1 MMLRTAAEPNCSIN
15 TAASGVAMVSARG
28 AVLVSLLGGTLLLLA
43 GCENAQISQPATKK
57 PDIAAYQ
64 GTDNAFAQ
72 KDWKRGD
79 QASWEQQMRN
89 RSQWQNEYS
98 RTSQP

>member
-1 MMLRTAAEPNCSIN
+1 MMRSAAETNRSIS
-15 TAASGVAMVSARG
+15 TAASGAAMVCARG
-28 AVLVSLLGGTLLLLA
+28 AVLVSLLGGALLLA
-43 GCENAQISQPATKK
+43 GCEKAQISQPATKK
-57 PDIAAYQ
+57 PDISAYQ

-89 RSQWQNEYS
+89 RSQGQNEYS

>member
-1 MMLRTAAEPNCSIN
+1 MMRTAAEPNRSISPV
-15 TAASGVAMVSARG
+15 APGAAMVSARG
-28 AVLVSLLGGTLLLLA
+28 AVLVSLLGGALLLA

-89 RSQWQNEYS
+89 RSQGQNEYS

>member
-1 MMLRTAAEPNCSIN
+1 MSWRAVVLDRPIS
-15 TAASGVAMVSARG
+15 TAASGAAALFARG
-28 AVLVSLLGGTLLLLA
+28 AVLVSIFGGALLLA
-43 GCENAQISQPATKK
+43 GCEKAQISQPATKK
-57 PDIAAYQ
+57 PDIAPYQ

-89 RSQWQNEYS
+89 RSQGQNEYS
-98 RTSQP
+98 RTSKP

>member
-1 MMLRTAAEPNCSIN
+1 MMRTATEPNRSIN
-15 TAASGVAMVSARG
+15 TAASGAAMVAAKG
-28 AVLVSLLGGTLLLLA
+28 AVLVSLLGGALILA
-43 GCENAQISQPATKK
+43 GCEKVQISQPATKK
-57 PDIAAYQ
+57 PDVAAYQ

-89 RSQWQNEYS
+89 RSQGQNEYS

>member
-1 MMLRTAAEPNCSIN
+1 MMRTAAEPNRSIS

-28 AVLVSLLGGTLLLLA
+28 AVLVSLLGGTLLLA
-43 GCENAQISQPATKK
+43 GCEKAQISQPATKK

-89 RSQWQNEYS
+89 RSQGQNEYS

>member
-1 MMLRTAAEPNCSIN
+1 MMRTAAELNRSIN
-15 TAASGVAMVSARG
+15 TPASGAAMVCTRG
-28 AVLVSLLGGTLLLLA
+28 VVMLCLLGGTLLLA

-89 RSQWQNEYS
+89 RSQGQNEYS